1 MKQIKIPA
9 ELLYVLSIL
18 LLALS
23 VAMITCTDFGI
34 SMIVAPA
41 YILSQKIGVTF
52 GQSEYIVQGVLF
64 VVFCIAMRRVKLV
77 YFSSFLT
84 GLFYGAVL
92 DLWRVLIPHFNPA
105 VTVPGALPLPLKI
118 VYFVCGMTLTS
129 LSIAMIFRV
138 YLYPQVYDFF
148 VKGLSERYHLNRT
161 RFKQG
166 FDVSCL
172 LVSCVMTLLLFRKFV
187 GVGFGTLIMTAC
199 NGFLIGFFGKWLEKH
214 VAVAPLFPKLAKHF
228 DLEN

>member
-199 NGFLIGFFGKWLEKH
+199 NGFLIGFFDKWLEKH

>member
-9 ELLYVLSIL
+9 ELLYILSIL

-105 VTVPGALPLPLKI
+105 VTVSGALPLPLKI

-172 LVSCVMTLLLFRKFV
+172 LVSCVMTLLLFRKFI

-199 NGFLIGFFGKWLEKH
+199 NGFLIGFFDKWLEKH

>member
-172 LVSCVMTLLLFRKFV
+172 LVSCVMTLLLFRKFI

-199 NGFLIGFFGKWLEKH
+199 NGFLIGFFDKWLEKH

>member
-92 DLWRVLIPHFNPA
+92 DLWRVLIPHFNPD

-148 VKGLSERYHLNRT
+148 VKGIAERYHLNRT

-199 NGFLIGFFGKWLEKH
+199 NGFLIGFFDKWLEKH

>member
-1 MKQIKIPA
+1 MKKIKIPA
-9 ELLYVLSIL
+9 EVLYVLSIL

-41 YILSQKIGVTF
+41 YILSQKIGLTF

-64 VVFCIAMRRVKLV
+64 VVFCIAMRRVKLI
-77 YFSSFLT
+77 YFSSFVT

-92 DLWRVLIPHFNPA
+92 DLWRLIIPHFNPA

-148 VKGLSERYHLNRT
+148 VKGLAERYHLNRT

-166 FDVSCL
+166 FDFSCL
-172 LVSCVMTLLLFRKFV
+172 LVSCAMTLLLFRKFV
-187 GVGFGTLIMTAC
+187 GVGFGTLVMTVC
-199 NGFLIGFFGKWLEKH
+199 NGFLIGFFDKWLEKH
-214 VAVAPLFPKLAKHF
+214 VEVSPLFPKLAKQF
-228 DLEN
+228 DLES

>member
-129 LSIAMIFRV
+129 LSIAMIYRV

-148 VKGLSERYHLNRT
+148 VKGLAERYHLNRT

-199 NGFLIGFFGKWLEKH
+199 NGFLIGFCLWIWNLM
-214 VAVAPLFPKLAKHF
+214 
-228 DLEN
+228 DL

>member
-9 ELLYVLSIL
+9 ELLYILSIL

-199 NGFLIGFFGKWLEKH
+199 NGFLIGFFDKWLEKH